1 MVVVEEDKT
10 RKRRKKVT
18 SKAISGPSDM
28 WLLQAKKWT
37 NDTRDIEVT
46 ESLQVYLLPD
56 RPVTIGK
63 NKKMCDMVVPGDRTV
78 SGKHATVCVQRD
90 EDGSHV
96 EVRDCSRLGTVVTKT
111 NDFKMG
117 RFTGEAVV
125 AHDSWY
131 ILFGH
136 MSPFQVKRVH
146 ISIHFNKDALE
157 EMDGV
162 SIARKT
168 GIPVVEELSAVK
180 GMHLVVG
187 PESCHAVDEKILL
200 AAVLNIPVVRLE
212 WLKAWSSQ
220 LWIGEGPHKHNYGV
234 TLVHEDKTL
243 AEPIVTQDAQIVYRC
258 NFMHSE
264 TAEKAEVL
272 SCTFVWPWGSLSKEL
287 QEAMSIVGIHLVE
300 TSMDECFRVCE
311 GLEKP
316 VIIIQSMD
324 SQVACELPISVV
336 FFCFLS
342 DLMVRNT
349 VFSSIEVCWELRD
362 PLNNVFHA
370 GPYL

>member
-1 MVVVEEDKT
+1 MVVVEDNKT
-10 RKRRKKVT
+10 GKRRKKAT
-18 SKAISGPSDM
+18 TKAVSLPSDI

-37 NDTRDIEVT
+37 NDTREIEVT
-46 ESLQVYLLPD
+46 ENLLVYLLPD

-63 NKKMCDMVVPGDRTV
+63 NKKMCDMVVPGDKTV
-78 SGKHATVCVQRD
+78 SGRHATVCVQRD
-90 EDGSHV
+90 EDGSTHV

-131 ILFGH
+131 ILFGC

-146 ISIHFNKDALE
+146 MSVHFNKDVLE
-157 EMDGV
+157 GMSMAGK
-162 SIARKT
+162 I
-168 GIPVVEELSAVK
+168 GIPVVEELTAVK

-200 AAVLNIPVVRLE
+200 AAVLNIPVVRLG
-212 WLKAWSSQ
+212 WLEAWSSQ
-220 LWIGEGPHKHNYGV
+220 LWIGKGPPKHDHGV
-234 TLVHEDKTL
+234 TLVHEGKSL
-243 AEPIVTQDAQIVYRC
+243 AEPIVTRDAQVVYRC

-264 TAEKAEVL
+264 TSEKAELL
-272 SCTFVWPWGSLSKEL
+272 SCSFVWPWGSLSKEL

-300 TSMDECFRVCE
+300 TSMDECFLVCE

-316 VIIIQSMD
+316 VIIVQSMD
-324 SQVACELPISVV
+324 SEVACDLPISVV
-336 FFCFLS
+336 FCCLLS
-342 DLMVRNT
+342 DLMVRCT
-349 VFSSIEVCWELRD
+349 VVAFQEYRFVLAAEDNLLYC
-362 PLNNVFHA
+362 V
-370 GPYL
+370 GPYF